1 MKLEK
6 ALPLTQEQ
14 WAIGV
19 AGLALAIFLVAT
31 TLEPGLLVKKTKGTG
46 LAVGRSI
53 DVSISL
59 VSSDVADLACASD
72 TEVAGAKCQFDAYG
86 AVRTPDE
93 RPAARSDLFAPYMT
107 TDNVLFLVRGMFA
120 EPAVAKRLVDEPPGS
135 VPRGEQVRF
144 VATCKLRLE
153 GRVTEL
159 GVRWEKGAAFGPREP
174 AWAGR
179 VSECTVSNF

>member
-14 WAIGV
+14 WAIGL
-19 AGLALAIFLVAT
+19 AGLGLAIFLVWT
-31 TLEPGLLVKKTKGTG
+31 TLDPGLLVKKTKGTG
-46 LAVGRSI
+46 LRVGSVL
-53 DVSISL
+53 DVSITL
-59 VSSDVADLACASD
+59 VTTDVAELACASD
-72 TEVAGAKCQFDAYG
+72 AEVAGAKCQFDAYG
-86 AVRTPDE
+86 ALRTPDE
-93 RPAARSDLFAPYMT
+93 RPAARAELFAPYMT

-135 VPRGEQVRF
+135 LPKGEQVRF
-144 VATCKLRLE
+144 VAACKLTLE

-179 VSECTVSNF
+179 VSECSVTNY